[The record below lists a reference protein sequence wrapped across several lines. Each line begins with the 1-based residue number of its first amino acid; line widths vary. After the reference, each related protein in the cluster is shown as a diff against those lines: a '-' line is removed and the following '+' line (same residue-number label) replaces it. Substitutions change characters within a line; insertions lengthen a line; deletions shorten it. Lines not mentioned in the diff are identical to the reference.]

1 MSDTKQNLSMIEL
14 AEAYLRE
21 ENAEKSMREIIE
33 YVFTT
38 KQENI
43 EDAEKVTRFY
53 MDITT
58 SAKFVFCGEDK
69 WDLKENNLD
78 LWDKDGHAFVT
89 DAEIVEE
96 PDEEDLDF
104 TEFNMDDINLP
115 SEDEVL
121 IDVEDDEEVV
131 EDEDLDEEEKEALK
145 EEEEYIDVEISMKS
159 TDDDDVDID
168 LEEEYDEDDYNEI
181 MDDYE
186 DMYED

>member
-1 MSDTKQNLSMIEL
+1 MSDTNQNLSMIEL
-14 AEAYLRE
+14 AEAFLKAQ
-21 ENAEKSMREIIE
+21 NAETSIKDIIE
-33 YVFTT
+33 YVFNT
-38 KQENI
+38 KQESLEN
-43 EDAEKVTRFY
+43 AEKVTRFY

-58 SAKFVFCGEDK
+58 SGKFVFCGEDK

-89 DAEIVEE
+89 EAEVVEE

-115 SEDEVL
+115 SEEEV
-121 IDVEDDEEVV
+121 IVEDEEDEVV
-131 EDEDLDEEEKEALK
+131 EEDELDSEEKEALK

-159 TDDDDVDID
+159 TDDDDVDVD
-168 LEEEYDEDDYNEI
+168 LDEEYDEDDYNEI